1 VTWAV
6 REKSYSQRRAC
17 GLVGL
22 HPKTYRYA
30 SKRSGDEELRK
41 RLRELA
47 SQRRRFGYLS
57 PGDEYSPLVGI
68 ENSLTGLCA

>member
-6 REKSYSQRRAC
+6 SEKSYSQRRAC

-30 SKRSGDEELRK
+30 PSKPDDDALRT
-41 RLRELA
+41 RLKELA
-47 SQRRRFGYLS
+47 LQRRRFGYRRL
-57 PGDEYSPLVGI
+57 
-68 ENSLTGLCA
+68 GLLR

>member
-22 HPKTYRYA
+22 HPKSYGMRQSGLA
-30 SKRSGDEELRK
+30 MKSFALDCENWLRSGGG
-41 RLRELA
+41 
-47 SQRRRFGYLS
+47 SVIG
-57 PGDEYSPLVGI
+57 VWV
-68 ENSLTGLCA
+68 